1 MNRPKLVRYSDLKI
15 GQRASISKTITDAD
29 IANFVSISGDINP
42 LHVSEAFARQT
53 FFKRRIAH
61 GMLSAALFSTI
72 VGMLLPGTGA
82 IYRSQSLEFLQPVH
96 IGDELTASMEVV
108 DINKEE
114 EFIVLKGEI
123 VNQDGGIVIQGDA
136 TVGLIRDY
144 V

>member
-1 MNRPKLVRYSDLKI
+1 MDRPKLVQYSDLKI